1 MCEQSQV
8 QNCAIGRV
16 GEVQIPRTP
25 CPTVDTQLNIKDATK
40 SYEAWLISSTVIH
53 QKHLLRKHEKM
64 EKDAFA
70 FLCATFYRWIQ
81 VWPEVCPDLL
91 SAPTVLAVADLHP
104 ENFGTWRDQ
113 EGRLVWGINDFDEA
127 FPLPYTNDL
136 VRLAAGA
143 MLAIAENQLA
153 LKPKEVCET
162 ILDGYMKGI
171 ESGGR
176 PFVLEEDHKSLRAMA
191 FGSARNPRRFWKK
204 LLSEDRVKGGIPK
217 AVSEIFGEVMPESKS
232 PYQFF
237 LRASGLG
244 SLGRLG
250 VVAVTDCS
258 GGKIAREVKALAP
271 SACAWAAVGGTW
283 KILYSMLLKNA
294 IRSRDPFVQVKESWL
309 ARRLS
314 PHCCRID
321 LEDLPKSR
329 DEYRLLHA
337 MGWETAN
344 IHLGSPEYLTAIK
357 RDLAKREANWLRD
370 AADEMVKATEHD
382 WKDWK
387 NA

>member
-1 MCEQSQV
+1 M
-8 QNCAIGRV
+8 
-16 GEVQIPRTP
+16 
-25 CPTVDTQLNIKDATK
+25 
-40 SYEAWLISSTVIH
+40 
-53 QKHLLRKHEKM
+53 
-64 EKDAFA
+64 
-70 FLCATFYRWIQ
+70 
-81 VWPEVCPDLL
+81 
-91 SAPTVLAVADLHP
+91 VLAVGDLHV

-113 EGRLVWGINDFDEA
+113 EDRLVWGVNDFDEA

-143 MLAIAENQLA
+143 LLAIAENQIA
-153 LKPKEVCET
+153 LKTKEACEA
-162 ILDGYMKGI
+162 ILAGYMKGL

-204 LLSEDRVKGGIPK
+204 LLSEDIVKGGIPK

-232 PYQFF
+232 PYLFF

-244 SLGRLG
+244 SLGRLR

-283 KILYSMLLKNA
+283 KLLYSTLLKNA
-294 IRSRDPFVQVKESWL
+294 IRSRDPFVQVKDSWL
-309 ARRLS
+309 VRRLA
-314 PHCCRID
+314 PHCCRIE

-357 RDLAKREANWLRD
+357 RDLAKRETNWLRD
-370 AADEMVKATEHD
+370 AANEMVKATEHD
-382 WKDWK
+382 WKDWR
-387 NA
+387 NS